1 MKTSA
6 HNATFGRDAALRRSR
21 PRAAD
26 GTAGYG
32 ETIAF
37 AVAPLC
43 AARTAQRA
51 VPTRCFGFSLLE
63 VMIAILILGIA
74 IVGFTQGITTALSS
88 GKESELQTTASLFA
102 AGQIEKLRAEG
113 GIKDGDTD
121 GDCGDDLPLY
131 HWKQSI
137 TAAGIDG
144 LHEVVIT
151 VEDTRSSKPVYELRT
166 FLFERPEDTDST
178 KDKSRNRNS
187 SSSGGAS
194 GGGRTR

>member
-51 VPTRCFGFSLLE
+51 VPTRCLGFSLLE

-102 AGQIEKLRAEG
+102 AGQIEQLRAEG
-113 GIKDGDTD
+113 GIKDGDKD

-131 HWKQSI
+131 RWKQSI

-144 LHEVVIT
+144 LHEVVVA
-151 VEDTRSSKPVYELRT
+151 VEDTRSGKPVYELRT
-166 FLFERPEDTDST
+166 FLFERPEDADST
-178 KDKSRNRNS
+178 KDKSRNRQS